1 MMCLADVMCRMS
13 ADGNEVFSG
22 CAGGMSADGNEVFS
36 GSGIYD
42 EC

>member
-1 MMCLADVMCRMS
+1 MSADGNEVFSEVRSRMS

-22 CAGGMSADGNEVFS
+22 SEVK
-36 GSGIYD
+36 D